1 MATAWVREDDE
12 SWRSAPTT
20 VRMTVEERTKLR
32 AEAASLGLSLQQ
44 LFELRLFGT
53 VKPRRVPGNDRIVI
67 HPDFDDPLPEF
78 EPGYEHPG
86 DPLREGLA

>member
-53 VKPRRVPGNDRIVI
+53 VKPRRVPGRR
-67 HPDFDDPLPEF
+67 PKSQEQEELPIA
-78 EPGYEHPG
+78 G
-86 DPLREGLA
+86 